1 MPPESP
7 VEDKAGDEI
16 DDVEDTA
23 TRGMP
28 ALQVDDFDSIK
39 NAVESGTDKIKTEA
53 TPSKG
58 KVKKKAKR
66 TRKGKR
72 KRKSGSG
79 DATHSE
85 GAGQQWKDPA
95 AKIDLAKAYID
106 RGDPEHARSL
116 LEDVLKNWSED

>member
-1 MPPESP
+1 
-7 VEDKAGDEI
+7 VENKASDAI

-28 ALQVDDFDSIK
+28 VLQVDDFDSIK
-39 NAVESGTDKIKTEA
+39 NAVEPGTDKIKTEA
-53 TPSKG
+53 TPSKN

-79 DATHSE
+79 DATRSE
-85 GAGQQWKDPA
+85 GAGPQWKAPA

-116 LEDVLKNWSED
+116 LNDVLKNWSED